1 VIRLVSDT
9 PVQGMVGAARAGAH
23 RREAAAQLGRE
34 ERSPGIFVVVVVVI
48 VVDPRT
54 ARASMCSGE

>member
-9 PVQGMVGAARAGAH
+9 PVQGMVGAALAGAR

-34 ERSPGIFVVVVVVI
+34 EGSPGIFVVVVVVI
-48 VVDPRT
+48 AVDPRT
-54 ARASMCSGE
+54 ARASM